1 MRKFAVTID
10 VEAKVDG
17 HASDDLVRSELTQ
30 AIADVLTRRKADNL
44 NIVVSKKRPQ
54 P

>member
-1 MRKFAVTID
+1 MRRFAVTID

-17 HASDDLVRSELTQ
+17 HAQDEQLRSELTQ
-30 AIADVLTRRKADNL
+30 AIADTLTRHKADSL